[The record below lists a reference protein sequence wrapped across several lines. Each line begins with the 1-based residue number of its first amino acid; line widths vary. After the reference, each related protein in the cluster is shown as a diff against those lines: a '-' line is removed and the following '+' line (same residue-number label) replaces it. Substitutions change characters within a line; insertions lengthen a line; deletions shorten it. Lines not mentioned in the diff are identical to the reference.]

1 MDQNTLYRDI
11 AGRCDGD
18 IYLGVV
24 GPVRTGKS
32 TFIKRFMELL
42 VLPNLQ
48 DPGARD
54 RAVDALPQSG
64 AGRTIMT
71 TQPRFVPDE
80 NAAKVRL
87 RDGAEARVRLVDCV
101 GYLIPGVLGLSEG
114 DQARMVRTPW
124 FDHDIPFEEAAELGT
139 RKVIREHATI
149 GAVVTTDG
157 SVADIPR
164 SAYEEAEAR
173 VVSELKALGKPF
185 VVVLNAKNPADG
197 ETVKLRDALSE
208 RYGVPVMAVNAQ
220 TMGQEELNGLLSGL
234 LFEFPIREVR
244 VQTPA
249 WLTALAEDHWLGK
262 SVLDSVRQAAGQM
275 RRVRDHEAL
284 RAALDANEYV
294 ESALPVKI
302 NLNDGTMEYRL
313 DLKDGLF
320 YRVLG
325 EACGE
330 NIDGEA
336 HLFELMRQ
344 LVSARR
350 AYDKV
355 AQALDEARRTGYGV
369 VPPAMD
375 ELALQPPELVRQG
388 PNTSVRLRA
397 SAPSLQLVRTDVR
410 AEVTP
415 FAGSES
421 QSRALA
427 DSLAEQLRQGD
438 EAVWDTEIFGKTLG
452 DLVREGMNGKL
463 DNLPEDARVK
473 LREALEKIINEGGGG
488 MICIML

>member
-42 VLPNLQ
+42 VLPNLK
-48 DPGARD
+48 DAGARD

-80 NAAKVRL
+80 AVEVRL
-87 RDGAEARVRLVDCV
+87 ADGAGARVRLVDCV
-101 GYLIPGVLGLSEG
+101 GYLIPGVLGLNEG
-114 DQARMVRTPW
+114 EAARMVRTPW

-139 RKVIREHATI
+139 RKVIAEHATI

-157 SVADIPR
+157 SVVDMPR
-164 SAYEEAEAR
+164 SAYEAAEAR
-173 VVSELKALGKPF
+173 VVEELRALGKPF
-185 VVVLNAKNPADG
+185 VVVLNTANPAAP
-197 ETVKLRDALSE
+197 EAMRLRDALAE
-208 RYGVPVMAVNAQ
+208 RYGVPVQAVNAQ
-220 TMGQEELNGLLSGL
+220 TMGPDDLNALLSGL
-234 LFEFPIREVR
+234 LMEFPIREAR
-244 VQTPA
+244 LQAPA
-249 WLTALAEDHWLGK
+249 WLTALASDHWLGR
-262 SVLDSVRQAAGQM
+262 SVLDSVSGAAGEM
-275 RRVRDHEAL
+275 RRVRDHAKL
-284 RAALDANEYV
+284 KAALDANEYV
-294 ESALPVKI
+294 EDALPIRI
-302 NLNDGTMEYRL
+302 NLNDGTLEYRL
-313 DLKDGLF
+313 SLKDGLF

-330 NIDGEA
+330 TIDGEA
-336 HLFELMRQ
+336 HLFDLMRQ
-344 LVSARR
+344 LVAAKR

-355 AQALDEARRTGYGV
+355 AQAVESARSTGYGV
-369 VPPAMD
+369 VPPTMD
-375 ELALQPPELVRQG
+375 ELSLQPPELVKQG
-388 PNTSVRLRA
+388 PNTSVRLTAR
-397 SAPSLQLVRTDVR
+397 APSLQMVRADIQ

-415 FAGSES
+415 FAGSRS
-421 QSRALA
+421 QSEALA
-427 DSLAEQLRQGD
+427 ATLAQQIEDGD
-438 EAVWDTEIFGKTLG
+438 EALWETEIFGQTLG
-452 DLVREGMNGKL
+452 DLVREGMAGKL
-463 DNLPEDARVK
+463 NNLPEDARGK